1 MFTDDFEAGG
11 FYVNLD
17 EVIKNKDS
25 LAVTRLLAADLKAR
39 PYLPVGEFLSS
50 LSDDDLQMLVKGS
63 EPDEKGEVKFDDL
76 LLIAMMLNNAE
87 GLPPIEESEGAR
99 ELLGKLITF
108 LAVESLARKKM
119 IRVYR
124 ENMSFGDDMGD
135 RKVAEKL

>member
-87 GLPPIEESEGAR
+87 GLPPVEDAEGAR
-99 ELLGKLITF
+99 ELLGKMITF
-108 LAVESLARKKM
+108 LAVEGLARKKL
-119 IRVYR
+119 IRAYR
-124 ENMSFGDDMGD
+124 ENMSFGDDVD
-135 RKVAEKL
+135 LKIAEKL

>member
-87 GLPPIEESEGAR
+87 GLPPIEESEEAR

-124 ENMSFGDDMGD
+124 ENMSFGDDMDD